1 MAGRLQTIERK
12 NTPMSTPLTR
22 RLGANEI
29 PAIGM
34 GCWAIGGPFW
44 FGSQPLGWGEVDDK
58 ESVAAIHKALDLGI
72 KLFDTA
78 NIYGCG
84 HSERVLARALKG
96 VREQVLVATKFGNT
110 FNESTRQKIGQ
121 DASPEGIRRA
131 CDESLQRLDTTYID
145 LYQFHLNDYDP
156 LQAVEVRETLE
167 ELVADGKIHSYG
179 WSTDFPERAAV
190 FAEGKHN
197 VAVQHELSVFFA
209 APEMVQFC
217 EERGLASVNR
227 SPLAMGLLTG
237 KFDASSRLNNDDVRG
252 LQPVWLRY
260 FDKGQAKPEWLGR
273 LDAIRKLL
281 GSDGRTLTQGALA
294 WIWARS
300 PQTIPIPGFRT
311 IKQVEE
317 NIAALRF
324 GSLSQTAVQQI
335 AGLLATE

>member
-1 MAGRLQTIERK
+1 MDGRRVI
-12 NTPMSTPLTR
+12 MSTPLTR

-44 FGSQPLGWGEVDDK
+44 FGAQPLGWGEVDDK

-84 HSERVLARALKG
+84 HSERVLGRALKG
-96 VREQVLVATKFGNT
+96 IREQVLVATKFGNT
-110 FNESTRQKIGQ
+110 FDESTRQKIGQ
-121 DASPEGIRRA
+121 DASREGIRRA
-131 CDESLQRLDTTYID
+131 CDESLRRLDTNYID

-156 LQAVEVRETLE
+156 IQAVEVRETLE
-167 ELVADGKIHSYG
+167 ELVAAGKIRSYG

-190 FAEGKHN
+190 FAEGRHN
-197 VAVQHELSVFFA
+197 VAVQHELSVFFD

-217 EERGLASVNR
+217 EERGLASINR

-237 KFDASSRLNNDDVRG
+237 KFDASSRLNDDDVRG

-260 FDKGQAKPEWLGR
+260 FDKGRAKQEWLER
-273 LDAIRKLL
+273 LAGIRKLL
-281 GSDGRTLTQGALA
+281 ASEGRTPTQGALA

-311 IKQVEE
+311 VKQVEE
-317 NIAALRF
+317 NIGALRF
-324 GSLSQTAVQQI
+324 GSLGLTAVQQI
-335 AGLLATE
+335 AGLLGMD

>member
-1 MAGRLQTIERK
+1 
-12 NTPMSTPLTR
+12 
-22 RLGANEI
+22 
-29 PAIGM
+29 M

-44 FGSQPLGWGEVDDK
+44 FGTQPLGWGEVDDK
-58 ESVAAIHKALDLGI
+58 ESAAAIHKALDLGI
-72 KLFDTA
+72 KFFDTA

-84 HSERVLARALKG
+84 HSERVLGHALKG
-96 VREQVLVATKFGNT
+96 VRDQVIVATKFGNT
-110 FNESTRQKIGQ
+110 FDESTRQKTGQ

-131 CDESLQRLDTTYID
+131 CDESLRRLDTTYID

-156 LQAVEVRETLE
+156 GQAVEVREILE
-167 ELVADGKIHSYG
+167 ELVAAGKIRSYG
-179 WSTDFPERAAV
+179 WSTDFSERAAV

-197 VAVQHELSVFFA
+197 VAVQHELSVFFD
-209 APEMVQFC
+209 APEMVRFC
-217 EERGLASVNR
+217 EDRGLASINR

-260 FDKGQAKPEWLGR
+260 FDKGQAKPEWLER
-273 LDAIRKLL
+273 LAAIRKIL
-281 GSDGRTLTQGALA
+281 GKDGRTLTQGALG

-311 IKQVEE
+311 VKQVEE

-324 GSLSQTAVQQI
+324 GALSDAALREIASLT
-335 AGLLATE
+335 T